1 MSKELK
7 EGDIIPFIRSKE
19 YKFVQNLGTGSFSK
33 TVLLKD
39 EIIGELYAC
48 KKYDP
53 SEQIKDEKESKEYF
67 DKFIDEVKILN
78 KIVHPNIV
86 RIYNNYIYPK
96 EKVGFIIMEYVENA
110 KEINEYIKNNTDKIN
125 NVFEQVIDG
134 FGYLEKMKLCHRDIR
149 NNNILIDSN
158 GVVKIIDF
166 GFGKNY
172 ILDETVSPLTLYKN
186 NWIANPPSEMNTRD
200 DNKPIYN
207 NKTEIYFVGQ
217 LIKTIIEENGIKNFS
232 YNSVLDKMIE
242 YNDANRIGSFDE
254 VKNKMAENKIR
265 SKVIFTV
272 QEKGIYKSIVSK
284 LDETIKSV
292 EYGTKVN
299 EFNIIIKKL
308 EEISV
313 KYCLEDKVLNN
324 KEFAECFFE
333 KVVEVEDCSTE
344 WNSYE
349 EEFYE
354 INTIPTSLITE
365 SIEWL
370 SQCNEKQR
378 EIVIQNLQGHL
389 EQYKTDFA
397 DLPF

>member
-39 EIIGELYAC
+39 EIIEELYAC

-53 SEQIKDEKESKEYF
+53 SEQIKDEKEKQEYF

-110 KEINEYIKNNTDKIN
+110 KEIDEYIKNNTDKIN
-125 NVFEQVIDG
+125 NVFEQLIDG
-134 FGYLEKMKLCHRDIR
+134 FSYLEKMKLCHRDIR
-149 NNNILIDSN
+149 NKNILIDSN

-217 LIKTIIEENGIKNFS
+217 LVKTIIEENDIKNFRYS
-232 YNSVLDKMIE
+232 SILDKMIE
-242 YNDANRIGSFDE
+242 YNDTNRIGSFDE
-254 VKNKMAENKIR
+254 VKNKMAENKIS

-272 QEKGIYKSIVSK
+272 QEKSIYKSIVSK
-284 LDETIKSV
+284 LDETIESV

-313 KYCLEDKVLNN
+313 KYCLEDKILNN
-324 KEFAECFFE
+324 KDFAECFFE
-333 KVVEVEDCSTE
+333 KVVEVKDCSTE

-370 SQCNEKQR
+370 SKCNEKQR

>member
-313 KYCLEDKVLNN
+313 KYCLEDKILNN
-324 KEFAECFFE
+324 KDFAECFFE

-370 SQCNEKQR
+370 RQCNEKQR

>member
-78 KIVHPNIV
+78 KIVHPKIV
-86 RIYNNYIYPK
+86 RIDNNYIYPK

-313 KYCLEDKVLNN
+313 KYCLEDKILNN
-324 KEFAECFFE
+324 KDFAECFFE

-370 SQCNEKQR
+370 RQCNEKQR

>member
-53 SEQIKDEKESKEYF
+53 SEQIKDDKESKEYF

-110 KEINEYIKNNTDKIN
+110 KEINEYIKNNNDKIN
-125 NVFEQVIDG
+125 NVFEQIIDG

-254 VKNKMAENKIR
+254 VKNKMAENKIK

-272 QEKGIYKSIVSK
+272 HEKGIYKSIVSK

-313 KYCLEDKVLNN
+313 KYCLEDKILNN
-324 KEFAECFFE
+324 KDFAECFFE